1 MPSRTDIVVVT
12 KSEGEMDPTVEDKY
26 SYQSL
31 NVKLQSWYFILS
43 LGERGKE
50 KTFSHWLLIFGLS
63 NIFHDC
69 IIERF

>member
-31 NVKLQSWYFILS
+31 NVNTAK
-43 LGERGKE
+43 
-50 KTFSHWLLIFGLS
+50 LIFHFIFRGEGQRKNLES
-63 NIFHDC
+63 LIINIWS
-69 IIERF
+69 

>member
-31 NVKLQSWYFILS
+31 NLNTAKLIFYFIFREEGQRKNLES
-43 LGERGKE
+43 L
-50 KTFSHWLLIFGLS
+50 II
-63 NIFHDC
+63 NIWS
-69 IIERF
+69 